1 MIDAAED
8 MDKLSTWIIEVT
20 VMFVLSTFAPSI
32 VETEMIACPSETPVT
47 LPFVSTVATAGLLLV
62 HSKRWSVASEGAIVA
77 VSNVEPPIA
86 ILVAGGIVTPLTD
99 TYSVILTSSRYI
111 DPTVLLTPV
120 WENLI

>member
-1 MIDAAED
+1 M
-8 MDKLSTWIIEVT
+8 
-20 VMFVLSTFAPSI
+20 
-32 VETEMIACPSETPVT
+32 
-47 LPFVSTVATAGLLLV
+47 
-62 HSKRWSVASEGAIVA
+62 A